1 MLDTI
6 ENRNLVSDYIEAK
19 SQLTEWK
26 AKEAKLRVQLLETA
40 FPGAI
45 SGNETAEFND
55 LKIKGSF
62 KFSYKLDAASLE
74 ENIATLS
81 EDELSCIAHKP
92 SLVMSK
98 YNALELDEKE
108 ALDECVI
115 VSPAMPTLKIEE
127 L

>member
-6 ENRNLVSDYIEAK
+6 ENRTLISDYIEAK
-19 SQLTEWK
+19 AQLAEW
-26 AKEAKLRVQLLETA
+26 T
-40 FPGAI
+40 G
-45 SGNETAEFND
+45 SETAEFND

-98 YNALELDEKE
+98 YNSLELDEKE